1 MSNIAIVLCGSG
13 RFDGSE
19 IQESVLTLLH
29 LSRAGAKVQCF
40 APDAPAWATC
50 DGFSGEPT
58 AEAPRNM
65 LQEAARI
72 ARADILPLSQAKAEH
87 FDALILPGGNGA
99 ARNLCDFAEN
109 GSEGSVIPDLQSL
122 LDGFRAA
129 AKPIGAIC
137 ITPAIVA
144 LAFRGQGIR
153 LTLGDAEQEPTLSA
167 IGTGQHWV
175 TAAVDEIVVDEEA
188 KVVSTPAY
196 ILGPDIAAVD
206 RGIGL
211 LVQEVLRLAA
221 ARS

>member
-50 DGFSGEPT
+50 DSFSGEPT
-58 AEAPRNM
+58 TEDPRNM

-72 ARADILPLSQAKAEH
+72 ARADILPLSQAKAEDY
-87 FDALILPGGNGA
+87 DALILPGGNGA

-109 GSEGSVIPDLQSL
+109 GSDGSVISDLQGL
-122 LDGFRAA
+122 LNAFRAE

-144 LAFRGQGIR
+144 LAFRGQGLR
-153 LTLGDAEQEPTLSA
+153 LTLGDADREPTLSA
-167 IGTGQHWV
+167 IGTGQQWV

-188 KVVSTPAY
+188 KIVSTPAY